1 MLATSI
7 YFILKICDT
16 CLSLGSHRTN
26 ALEMEKL
33 ISHNYK
39 EFDDKEILTKD
50 IKPLLSCTEHL
61 ILRGKSMLQ

>member
-1 MLATSI
+1 
-7 YFILKICDT
+7 
-16 CLSLGSHRTN
+16 
-26 ALEMEKL
+26 MEKL